1 MDQNLFNPALLK
13 LAREERG
20 LSQKELAEALSI
32 QQSSVCKYEAG
43 DLIPSNETIES
54 VSKLFD
60 YPSTFFFQDDLPVYS
75 GLIFHRKR
83 SSLSA
88 KKRMSIEAEA
98 RLRAIDVLHLFK
110 WKDLKSNIIPRE
122 NRKPEE
128 MAQALRKHWNVND
141 GPIENLTKLLEDNKI
156 VILSFKFDAEELDG
170 FVLNV
175 DNVVCIALNKDDGFS
190 PDRQRFTMCHE
201 LAHALLHQ
209 NVFPDKTT
217 EREADRFAAEFLA
230 PRKAIESDLVWP
242 MTFGQLE
249 QLKSKWKISIAG
261 LVYRMHDIG
270 KISDVIYRRI
280 MMFLSTRGLRKHE
293 PECGLVPETPTLL
306 NNMIQEFFAETQEAL
321 PTLKLSESR
330 FKKRYPE
337 IKVGGLSEMSVGK
350 A

>member
-1 MDQNLFNPALLK
+1 MDQNQFNPALLK

-20 LSQKELAEALSI
+20 FSQKELAQKLCI

-43 DLIPSNETIES
+43 ALIPSDDTIRS
-54 VSKLFD
+54 ISKLFG
-60 YPSTFFFQDDLPVYS
+60 YQSTFFFQDDLPVYS

-83 SSLSA
+83 TSLSA

-128 MAQALRKHWNVND
+128 MAQALREHWNVND
-141 GPIENLTKLLEDNKI
+141 GPIENLTKLLEDNNI

-175 DNVVCIALNKDDGFS
+175 DNIVCIAMNNDGGFS

-209 NVFPDKTT
+209 NVFPDKTI
-217 EREADRFAAEFLA
+217 EGEADRFAAEFLA
-230 PRKAIESDLVWP
+230 PQKAIESDLAWP
-242 MTFGQLE
+242 MTFERLK
-249 QLKSKWKISIAG
+249 QLKSKWKISMASLI
-261 LVYRMHDIG
+261 YRAHKLG
-270 KISDVIYRRI
+270 KISDAIYRRI
-280 MMFLSTRGLRKHE
+280 MMYMSSHGFRKHE
-293 PECGLVPETPTLL
+293 PDCGLVPETPSLL
-306 NNMIQEFFAETQEAL
+306 NNMIQEFLTETQDAL
-321 PTLKLSESR
+321 SRLKLSESR
-330 FKKRYPE
+330 FKDRYPE
-337 IKVGGLSEMSVGK
+337 IKIGGLSEMSVGK